1 MHFSSDNEQISRIFG
16 ESLGLDAGWNCHIS
30 LAAELEE
37 NCVENF
43 ETNLSNQFPNDS
55 FINSNNLMS
64 KKNSFNLKLNCKH
77 SSLPNIKTAV
87 TLYDNQTQ
95 TVKFDLSNIKLK
107 TNLSNTTER
116 ENCDENENV
125 LRKPAIFRQGSS
137 FSKTSNEDFDRKKP
151 LSINNKQLN
160 KPTDDECSSH
170 LTGQSGRTLTDSET
184 LGNAVL
190 KLV

>member
-43 ETNLSNQFPNDS
+43 ETNLSVQFPNDS

-77 SSLPNIKTAV
+77 SSLPNIKTSV

-107 TNLSNTTER
+107 KNLSNTTER
-116 ENCDENENV
+116 ENCEEDDS
-125 LRKPAIFRQGSS
+125 LRKPIFRQGSS
-137 FSKTSNEDFDRKKP
+137 LSKTSTEDFDRKKQ
-151 LSINNKQLN
+151 LSIRNKPLNKQA
-160 KPTDDECSSH
+160 DDECSSH

-184 LGNAVL
+184 LGNAVF
-190 KLV
+190 

>member
-30 LAAELEE
+30 LAAEEGNVVGNTE
-37 NCVENF
+37 P
-43 ETNLSNQFPNDS
+43 NLSNQFQNDS
-55 FINSNNLMS
+55 FTNNNNLIT
-64 KKNSFNLKLNCKH
+64 KKFSFNMKLNGKN
-77 SSLPNIKTAV
+77 SSLPNIKTS

-95 TVKFDLSNIKLK
+95 TVKFDLSNIKSK
-107 TNLSNTTER
+107 TNHNLLKKTER

-137 FSKTSNEDFDRKKP
+137 FSKTSTEDFDRKKP